1 MSKPLALILKEKM
14 AKFDNFK
21 IEELYYN
28 QNALYNSVTLND
40 SILNYNMLVIIGQS
54 SDGYSC
60 VGACYKP
67 AVGNLISIKAGH
79 VTDAVIYNKQA
90 VFKISTEKIIESPQ
104 NYEIRD
110 NIPYSGNYIRIK
122 AVLGINF

>member
-1 MSKPLALILKEKM
+1 MSKPKILEIEEKVEKEKI
-14 AKFDNFK
+14 K
-21 IEELYYN
+21 ELYYN
-28 QNALYNSVTLND
+28 ANAAYNSVTLND

-54 SDGYSC
+54 SDGHSC

-67 AVGNLISIKAGH
+67 AVGNLISIKAGQ
-79 VTDAVIYNKQA
+79 VTDVVIYNKQA
-90 VFKISTEKIIESPQ
+90 VFKISTEKTIESPQ

-110 NIPYSGNYIRIK
+110 NIPYTGNYIRIK

>member
-1 MSKPLALILKEKM
+1 MSKPKILEIEEKLQKEKI
-14 AKFDNFK
+14 K
-21 IEELYYN
+21 ELYYN
-28 QNALYNSVTLND
+28 ANAAYNSVTLND
-40 SILNYNMLVIIGQS
+40 SILNYDMLLIIGQS

-60 VGACYKP
+60 IGACYKP
-67 AVGNLISIKAGH
+67 AVGNLISIKAGQ

>member
-1 MSKPLALILKEKM
+1 MSKPKILEIEEKVEKEKI
-14 AKFDNFK
+14 K
-21 IEELYYN
+21 ELYYN
-28 QNALYNSVTLND
+28 ANAAYNSVTLND
-40 SILNYNMLVIIGQS
+40 SILNYDMLVIIGQS

-67 AVGNLISIKAGH
+67 AVGNLISIKAGQ
-79 VTDAVIYNKQA
+79 VTDTVIYNKQA

-110 NIPYSGNYIRIK
+110 NIPYTGNYIRIK